1 MRRKGGLGFLPVRP
15 RETAEE
21 KFLGSL
27 DLSNRVVY
35 DIGGF
40 EGVLTLFFAS
50 RAAKVI
56 TYEPNPRNHRCCIEN
71 VKLNNLSNVR
81 VLNRGLFSQA
91 GQLEMTFDPLMPG
104 AASANKE
111 VCEQI
116 ESSVATTS
124 TVSITVETLDSE
136 IETLG
141 LPPPDFI
148 KIDIEGMELE
158 ALRGMSHTLATHHPE
173 LFIELHG
180 AEFAD
185 KTANASAVIELL
197 ERTGYRIYDIE
208 NQKYLTCATLDVHPP
223 SHLYCTSAAASK

>member
-40 EGVLTLFFAS
+40 EGVFTLFFA
-50 RAAKVI
+50 RRTAKVI

-81 VLNRGLFSQA
+81 VLNRGLSSQA

-141 LPPPDFI
+141 LSRPDFI

-158 ALRGMSHTLATHHPE
+158 ALRGMSRTLATRHPE

-185 KTANASAVIELL
+185 KTANAS
-197 ERTGYRIYDIE
+197 
-208 NQKYLTCATLDVHPP
+208 
-223 SHLYCTSAAASK
+223 